1 MTAKRL
7 MTDVRVA
14 ALSVEARATS
24 SETARRGGAAVAVA
38 VVATTHA
45 AGEEVTAVI
54 ATDLPVATT
63 DAHTA
68 GAAAAAD
75 QGLQIAVTV
84 TASAIR
90 ETAVC
95 ADAVAVA
102 ALTDQPAQSLD
113 VTNLAVAVP

>member
-1 MTAKRL
+1 MTAKRST
-7 MTDVRVA
+7 TDVRVA

-24 SETARRGGAAVAVA
+24 SETARREGAAVAVA
-38 VVATTHA
+38 ATTRA

-63 DAHTA
+63 DAPTA

-75 QGLQIAVTV
+75 RGPQTAVIV
-84 TASAIR
+84 TAGAIR

-95 ADAVAVA
+95 ADAVPVA
-102 ALTDQPAQSLD
+102 APTDQPARSLD
-113 VTNLAVAVP
+113 VTNLAVAAP